1 MKECLFCKIIK
12 GEIPCDKVYEDETVY
27 AFKDINPKAPV
38 HLLVIPKKHYPTL
51 NDLPDEEMEIIAH
64 IHCVMK
70 KLALEFGV
78 AESGYRVLANINKEG
93 GQVVYHVHYHLIGGR
108 QLRA

>member
-1 MKECLFCKIIK
+1 MSDCLFCKIIR
-12 GEIPCDKVYEDETVY
+12 GEIPSDKVYEDETIY

-38 HLLVIPKKHYPTL
+38 HLLIIPKKHYPTL
-51 NDLPDEEMEIIAH
+51 NELPDEEMEIIAK
-64 IHCVMK
+64 IHCVIK
-70 KLALEFGV
+70 KLAADFGV
-78 AESGYRVLANINKEG
+78 AESGYRVLANTNKEG